1 MLLSILVSCSDDK
14 EKKTIVCWGDS
25 LTASHTN
32 GTGYKG
38 MVKGWIKGDDSYP
51 GVLQDL
57 LGDAHSVICGYRNDK
72 WLVVSQVSL
81 GCHQYGR
88 IRNTI
93 CKLGKGVSGARSYNH
108 GIKIPTLSTLDRLSA
123 EWVEFAIDEQEL
135 QKPESMKAAR
145 TLAHFHARRAA
156 KVVAI
161 AALGEERLIPKPC
174 KAGTIWVEDEKRLE
188 ELTDLFARKIKPSRL
203 HQLYNI
209 VNTMSNLGDFVN
221 SIRLMSIERTTVPNR
236 IE

>member
-1 MLLSILVSCSDDK
+1 MSSEKDEKTLLEQERREL
-14 EKKTIVCWGDS
+14 
-25 LTASHTN
+25 
-32 GTGYKG
+32 
-38 MVKGWIKGDDSYP
+38 
-51 GVLQDL
+51 
-57 LGDAHSVICGYRNDK
+57 
-72 WLVVSQVSL
+72 
-81 GCHQYGR
+81 
-88 IRNTI
+88 NTI
-93 CKLGKGVSGARSYNH
+93 IGKGVSFEVKDVEFETKTHFWGLFKKHIPHEVTRKFT
-108 GIKIPTLSTLDRLSA
+108 IQEPTLSTLDRLSA

-145 TLAHFHARRAA
+145 TLTHFHARRAA

-174 KAGTIWVEDEKRLE
+174 KAGTIWIEDEKRLE

>member
-1 MLLSILVSCSDDK
+1 MSSEKDEKTLLEQERREL
-14 EKKTIVCWGDS
+14 
-25 LTASHTN
+25 
-32 GTGYKG
+32 
-38 MVKGWIKGDDSYP
+38 
-51 GVLQDL
+51 
-57 LGDAHSVICGYRNDK
+57 
-72 WLVVSQVSL
+72 
-81 GCHQYGR
+81 
-88 IRNTI
+88 NTI
-93 CKLGKGVSGARSYNH
+93 IGKGVSFEVKDVEFETKTRFWGLVKKHIPHEVTRKFT
-108 GIKIPTLSTLDRLSA
+108 IQEPTLSTLDRLSA

-221 SIRLMSIERTTVPNR
+221 SIRLF
-236 IE
+236 

>member
-1 MLLSILVSCSDDK
+1 MGKARGIITNKKHEVPGGNKNAFGDFLFFINMSSEKDEKTLLEQERREL
-14 EKKTIVCWGDS
+14 
-25 LTASHTN
+25 
-32 GTGYKG
+32 
-38 MVKGWIKGDDSYP
+38 
-51 GVLQDL
+51 
-57 LGDAHSVICGYRNDK
+57 
-72 WLVVSQVSL
+72 
-81 GCHQYGR
+81 
-88 IRNTI
+88 NTI
-93 CKLGKGVSGARSYNH
+93 IGKGVSFEVKDVEFETKTRFWGLVKKHIPHEVTRKFT
-108 GIKIPTLSTLDRLSA
+108 IQEPTLSTLDRLSA

>member
-1 MLLSILVSCSDDK
+1 MCLTFGVQFKNAFGGFLFFINMSSEKDEKTLLEQERREL
-14 EKKTIVCWGDS
+14 
-25 LTASHTN
+25 
-32 GTGYKG
+32 
-38 MVKGWIKGDDSYP
+38 
-51 GVLQDL
+51 
-57 LGDAHSVICGYRNDK
+57 
-72 WLVVSQVSL
+72 
-81 GCHQYGR
+81 
-88 IRNTI
+88 NTI
-93 CKLGKGVSGARSYNH
+93 IGKGVSFEVKDVEFETKTRFWGLVKKH
-108 GIKIPTLSTLDRLSA
+108 IPHEVTHKFTIQEPTLSTLDRLSA

>member
-1 MLLSILVSCSDDK
+1 MGCSSENAFGDFLFFINMSSEKDEKTLLEQERREL
-14 EKKTIVCWGDS
+14 
-25 LTASHTN
+25 
-32 GTGYKG
+32 
-38 MVKGWIKGDDSYP
+38 
-51 GVLQDL
+51 
-57 LGDAHSVICGYRNDK
+57 
-72 WLVVSQVSL
+72 
-81 GCHQYGR
+81 
-88 IRNTI
+88 NTI
-93 CKLGKGVSGARSYNH
+93 IGKGVSFEVKDVEFETKTRFWGLFKKNIPHEVTRKFT
-108 GIKIPTLSTLDRLSA
+108 IQEPTLSTLDRLSA

>member
-1 MLLSILVSCSDDK
+1 MSSEKDEKTLLEQERREL
-14 EKKTIVCWGDS
+14 
-25 LTASHTN
+25 
-32 GTGYKG
+32 
-38 MVKGWIKGDDSYP
+38 
-51 GVLQDL
+51 
-57 LGDAHSVICGYRNDK
+57 
-72 WLVVSQVSL
+72 
-81 GCHQYGR
+81 
-88 IRNTI
+88 NTI
-93 CKLGKGVSGARSYNH
+93 IGKGVSFEVKDVKFETKTRFWGLVKKHIPHEVTRKFT
-108 GIKIPTLSTLDRLSA
+108 IQEPTLSTLDRLSA

-135 QKPESMKAAR
+135 KKPESMKAAR

>member
-1 MLLSILVSCSDDK
+1 MSSEKDEKTLLEQERREL
-14 EKKTIVCWGDS
+14 
-25 LTASHTN
+25 
-32 GTGYKG
+32 
-38 MVKGWIKGDDSYP
+38 
-51 GVLQDL
+51 
-57 LGDAHSVICGYRNDK
+57 
-72 WLVVSQVSL
+72 
-81 GCHQYGR
+81 
-88 IRNTI
+88 NTI
-93 CKLGKGVSGARSYNH
+93 IGKGVSFEVKDVEFETKTRFWGLFKKHIPHEVTRKFT
-108 GIKIPTLSTLDRLSA
+108 IQEPTLSTLDRLSA
-123 EWVEFAIDEQEL
+123 EWVEFTIDEQEL

-145 TLAHFHARRAA
+145 TLTHFHARRAA

-174 KAGTIWVEDEKRLE
+174 KAGTIWIEDEKRLE

>member
-1 MLLSILVSCSDDK
+1 MSSEKDEKTLLEQERREL
-14 EKKTIVCWGDS
+14 
-25 LTASHTN
+25 
-32 GTGYKG
+32 
-38 MVKGWIKGDDSYP
+38 
-51 GVLQDL
+51 
-57 LGDAHSVICGYRNDK
+57 
-72 WLVVSQVSL
+72 
-81 GCHQYGR
+81 
-88 IRNTI
+88 NTI
-93 CKLGKGVSGARSYNH
+93 IGKGVSFEVKDVEFETKTRFWGLVKKHIPHEVTRKFT
-108 GIKIPTLSTLDRLSA
+108 IQEPTLSTLDRLSA

-203 HQLYNI
+203 RQLYNI

>member
-1 MLLSILVSCSDDK
+1 MGCSSKNAFGDFLFFINMSSEKDEKTLLEQERREL
-14 EKKTIVCWGDS
+14 
-25 LTASHTN
+25 
-32 GTGYKG
+32 
-38 MVKGWIKGDDSYP
+38 
-51 GVLQDL
+51 
-57 LGDAHSVICGYRNDK
+57 
-72 WLVVSQVSL
+72 
-81 GCHQYGR
+81 
-88 IRNTI
+88 NTI
-93 CKLGKGVSGARSYNH
+93 IGKGVSFEVKDVEFETKTRFLGLVKKHIPHEVTRKFT
-108 GIKIPTLSTLDRLSA
+108 IQEPTLSTLDRLSA